1 MNSSILAQVFVNG
14 LSLSAIYI
22 LVALGFTLLF
32 GIMKFVNFAHGE
44 FAMLGGF
51 AMYYLYGQFGVP
63 WVLAVPFSAICVAL
77 ASLVLEAVVF
87 RWFYQKMF
95 QSMIGTMGL
104 SLAMMYLSVIIWDA
118 YDRSIPPEFSGLLSV
133 GDAIVPLDR
142 VAVAV
147 IACAALAIF
156 YFFMQFTRHGLAMRA
171 AAVDL
176 EMARV
181 QGVPTGL
188 MYKLAFLISIGMAAL
203 AGALYAQ
210 IYALSPFMGERPL
223 LVAFIVVVLGGL
235 GSIPGAALGGVI
247 FGFLESV
254 LGTFYGASVS
264 AFVSFGAVIL
274 LLIFRPW
281 GLLGKP
287 E

>member
-1 MNSSILAQVFVNG
+1 MNSSILAQVLVNG

-51 AMYYLYGQFGVP
+51 AMYYLYGQLGVP
-63 WVLAVPFSAICVAL
+63 WMLAVPLSAIGVAIG
-77 ASLVLEAVVF
+77 SLVLEALVF

-104 SLAMMYLSVIIWDA
+104 SLAMMYLAVIIWDA
-118 YDRSIPPEFSGLLSV
+118 YDRSIPPEFSGLISI

-176 EMARV
+176 EIAQV
-181 QGVPTGL
+181 QGVRTGL

-210 IYALSPFMGERPL
+210 IYTLSPFMGERPL

-247 FGFLESV
+247 FGFLESI
-254 LGTFYGASVS
+254 LGTFYGASAS
-264 AFVSFGAVIL
+264 AFVSFGVVIL